1 MIASVLRM
9 IASVPPRGIYYIQRA
24 QRPGRDS
31 AHSGE
36 KLRAMASAGRRGR
49 GSAAAGRLRRTLKR
63 LGPRRAAA
71 GVLLLFLFGCGFYL
85 AQLYGEV
92 SALIEQ
98 REAALTSAVY
108 SAPLKIER
116 GDDLA
121 QLHLLERIERLSYT
135 RVTDP
140 VHPGEYSL
148 MPGRVTIFLRGFH
161 EGIRERPAALVH
173 LTLAGTRVEGVADS
187 FGTALPAATVEPEV
201 IGRLLPGA
209 PPERVESQLSDIPP
223 YLVRGLLATE
233 DRYFYYHPGFDP
245 IRMIEAAIADLRS
258 HRLGQG
264 ASTLTQQLARTF
276 IDRHERTFTRKIRE
290 LAVALVIEIRLSKNQ
305 ILERYINDV
314 PMGAYDGTPITGM
327 PLAARYFFNKDLH
340 EVTPAQAATLIG
352 MIQAPTLYD
361 PRRHPEAC
369 RARRDIVL
377 AAMRRDGVIDAAQ
390 YAEAAAAPIEIAKLP
405 GLRRAPYFNDY
416 VIAEVERI
424 PGFNGNLAG
433 LKVYT
438 TLDPEMEQAA
448 VESVDSNLRRLEK
461 QHPRLR
467 KGAHGEELEGSMV
480 ALDAR
485 TGAILALVG
494 GRDYSISQFN
504 RVTQAER
511 QPGSAFKPIVYL
523 SALDPSRSPIG
534 QPVTLASLLPDR
546 PMTFNGWTPA
556 NYERTYQGTV
566 TVVEALAESLNVPTA
581 YLGSLLGPSTMVAMA
596 HEMGIDEEIPA
607 VLPISIGAAETTL
620 LELTGA
626 YQVFAAAGVSR
637 PPYALEAVY
646 DAHNHLIY
654 QHAPHELKLVSPP
667 VAYLMTGALEQVIKW
682 GTGAG
687 AAKMGLDFPAAGKT
701 GTTQDYHDAY
711 FIGYTPRVVCG
722 VWVGFDHPQSLG
734 ASGATAALP
743 AWVSFML
750 DVTPRNSPPFAVPD
764 GVTMATIDPQSGG
777 LATSGCPRVATVPF
791 LNGTAPTQICP
802 LHGGLAP
809 APTLVA
815 GSGAAPA
822 PPPGAA
828 TAPGAASTPATNGV
842 LGAIGN
848 FFGSLFSH

>member
-1 MIASVLRM
+1 
-9 IASVPPRGIYYIQRA
+9 
-24 QRPGRDS
+24 
-31 AHSGE
+31 
-36 KLRAMASAGRRGR
+36 MASAGGRGR
-49 GSAAAGRLRRTLKR
+49 GSAAVGRLRRALKR

-71 GVLLLFLFGCGFYL
+71 GVFLLFVFGCGFYL
-85 AQLYGEV
+85 AQLYGEI

-98 REAALTSAVY
+98 REAALTSAIY

-121 QLHLLERIERLSYT
+121 QLHLLDRIERQSYT
-135 RVTDP
+135 RVNEP
-140 VHPGEYSL
+140 AHPGEYSL
-148 MPGRVTIFLRGFH
+148 TPGRVTIYLRGYR
-161 EGIRERPAALVH
+161 EGARERPPALVH
-173 LTLAGTRVEGVADS
+173 LSLAGTTVAGVADS
-187 FGTALPAATVEPEV
+187 FGAALPAAMIEPEV

-209 PPERVESQLSDIPP
+209 PPERVEIQLNELPP

-233 DRYFYYHPGFDP
+233 DHYFYYHPGFDP
-245 IRMIEAAIADLRS
+245 VRMIEAAIADLRS
-258 HRLGQG
+258 HHLAQG

-276 IDRHERTFTRKIRE
+276 IDRHERTFTRKVRE

-314 PMGAYDGTPITGM
+314 PMGEFDGSPITGM

-340 EVTPAQAATLIG
+340 AVTPAQAAMLIG
-352 MIQAPTLYD
+352 MIRAPTLYD

-369 RARRDIVL
+369 RARRDTVL
-377 AAMRRDGVIDAAQ
+377 AVMRRDNVIEAAQ
-390 YAEAAAAPIEIAKLP
+390 YAEATATTIEIAKRP
-405 GLRRAPYFNDY
+405 GLRRAPYFTDY
-416 VIAEVERI
+416 VIGQVERI
-424 PGFNGNLAG
+424 PGFDGNLAG

-448 VESVDSNLRRLEK
+448 RESVESNLRRLEK
-461 QHPRLR
+461 QHPHLR
-467 KGAHGEELEGSMV
+467 RAGRDDLLESSLV
-480 ALDAR
+480 ALDVR
-485 TGAILALVG
+485 TGAILAMVG

-504 RVTQAER
+504 RAAQAER

-523 SALDPSRSPIG
+523 GALDPSRSPLG

-546 PMTFNGWTPA
+546 PMSFNGWTPV

-566 TVVEALAESLNVPTA
+566 TVVAALAESLNVPTA
-581 YLGSLLGPSTMVAMA
+581 YLGSLLGPSTIVAVA
-596 HEMGIDEEIPA
+596 HEMGINEDIPA

-626 YQVFAAAGVSR
+626 YQVFASGGVSR

-646 DAHNHLIY
+646 DGHGHLIY
-654 QHAPHELKLVSPP
+654 QHAPREFTLVSPP
-667 VAYLMTGALEQVIKW
+667 VAYLITGALEQVLKW

-687 AAKMGLDFPAAGKT
+687 AAKMGLGFPAAGKT
-701 GTTQDYHDAY
+701 GTTQDFHDAY
-711 FIGYTPRVVCG
+711 FIGYTPRVVSG
-722 VWVGFDHPQSLG
+722 VWVGFDRPQSLG

-750 DVTPRNSPPFAVPD
+750 DVTPRTSAPFAVPA
-764 GVTMATIDPQSGG
+764 GITMATIDPLSGG
-777 LATSGCPRVATVPF
+777 LATAGCPRIATIPF

-809 APTLVA
+809 SPALVA
-815 GSGAAPA
+815 G
-822 PPPGAA
+822 PGTAGPYGA
-828 TAPGAASTPATNGV
+828 TAPGAAPTPATNGL
-842 LGAIGN
+842 LG
-848 FFGSLFSH
+848 FLSSLFSH

>member
-1 MIASVLRM
+1 
-9 IASVPPRGIYYIQRA
+9 
-24 QRPGRDS
+24 
-31 AHSGE
+31 
-36 KLRAMASAGRRGR
+36 MASAGGRGR
-49 GSAAAGRLRRTLKR
+49 GSEAVGRLRRALKR

-71 GVLLLFLFGCGFYL
+71 GVFLLLVFGCGFYL
-85 AQLYGEV
+85 AQLYGEI

-98 REAALTSAVY
+98 REAALTSAIY

-121 QLHLLERIERLSYT
+121 QLHLLDRIERQSYT
-135 RVTDP
+135 RVNEP
-140 VHPGEYSL
+140 AHPGEYSL
-148 MPGRVTIFLRGFH
+148 TPGRITIYLRGYR
-161 EGIRERPAALVH
+161 EGTRERPAALVH
-173 LTLAGTRVEGVADS
+173 LSLGGTTVEGVADS
-187 FGTALPAATVEPEV
+187 FGAALPAAMIEPEV

-209 PPERVESQLSDIPP
+209 PPERVEIQLNELPP

-245 IRMIEAAIADLRS
+245 VRMIEAAIADLRS
-258 HRLGQG
+258 HHLAQG

-276 IDRHERTFTRKIRE
+276 IDRHERTFMRKGRE

-314 PMGAYDGTPITGM
+314 PMGEFDGSPITGM

-340 EVTPAQAATLIG
+340 AVTPAQAAMLIG

-369 RARRDIVL
+369 RARRDTVL
-377 AAMRRDGVIDAAQ
+377 AAMRRDNVIDAAQ
-390 YAEAAAAPIEIAKLP
+390 YAEATAAPIEIAKRP
-405 GLRRAPYFNDY
+405 GLRRAPYFTDY
-416 VIAEVERI
+416 VIGQVGRI
-424 PGFNGNLAG
+424 PGFDGNLAG

-448 VESVDSNLRRLEK
+448 SESVESNLRRLEK

-467 KGAHGEELEGSMV
+467 RAGRDELLETSLV
-480 ALDAR
+480 ALEVR
-485 TGAILALVG
+485 TGAILAMVG

-504 RVTQAER
+504 RAAQAER

-523 SALDPSRSPIG
+523 GALDPSRSPLG

-546 PMTFNGWTPA
+546 PMTFSGWTPV

-566 TVVEALAESLNVPTA
+566 TVVAALAESLNVPTA
-581 YLGSLLGPSTMVAMA
+581 YLGSMLGPSTIVAVA
-596 HEMGIDEEIPA
+596 HEMGINEDIPA

-626 YQVFAAAGVSR
+626 YQVFASGGVSR

-646 DAHNHLIY
+646 DGHGHLIY
-654 QHAPHELKLVSPP
+654 QHASREFALVSPP
-667 VAYLMTGALEQVIKW
+667 VAYLITGALEQVLKW

-701 GTTQDYHDAY
+701 GTTQDFHDAY
-711 FIGYTPRVVCG
+711 FIGYTPRVVSG
-722 VWVGFDHPQSLG
+722 VWVGFDRPQSLG

-750 DVTPRNSPPFAVPD
+750 DVTPRTSAPFAVPA
-764 GVTMATIDPQSGG
+764 GITMATIDPQSGG
-777 LATSGCPRVATVPF
+777 LATAGCPRIATIPF

-802 LHGGLAP
+802 LHGGLVPSP
-809 APTLVA
+809 ALVA
-815 GSGAAPA
+815 GPGTGAPY
-822 PPPGAA
+822 GA
-828 TAPGAASTPATNGV
+828 TAPGAAPTPATNGL
-842 LGAIGN
+842 LG
-848 FFGSLFSH
+848 FLSSLFRH

>member
-1 MIASVLRM
+1 
-9 IASVPPRGIYYIQRA
+9 
-24 QRPGRDS
+24 
-31 AHSGE
+31 
-36 KLRAMASAGRRGR
+36 
-49 GSAAAGRLRRTLKR
+49 
-63 LGPRRAAA
+63 
-71 GVLLLFLFGCGFYL
+71 
-85 AQLYGEV
+85 
-92 SALIEQ
+92 
-98 REAALTSAVY
+98 
-108 SAPLKIER
+108 
-116 GDDLA
+116 
-121 QLHLLERIERLSYT
+121 
-135 RVTDP
+135 
-140 VHPGEYSL
+140 
-148 MPGRVTIFLRGFH
+148 
-161 EGIRERPAALVH
+161 
-173 LTLAGTRVEGVADS
+173 
-187 FGTALPAATVEPEV
+187 
-201 IGRLLPGA
+201 
-209 PPERVESQLSDIPP
+209 
-223 YLVRGLLATE
+223 
-233 DRYFYYHPGFDP
+233 
-245 IRMIEAAIADLRS
+245 
-258 HRLGQG
+258 
-264 ASTLTQQLARTF
+264 
-276 IDRHERTFTRKIRE
+276 
-290 LAVALVIEIRLSKNQ
+290 
-305 ILERYINDV
+305 
-314 PMGAYDGTPITGM
+314 
-327 PLAARYFFNKDLH
+327 
-340 EVTPAQAATLIG
+340 
-352 MIQAPTLYD
+352 
-361 PRRHPEAC
+361 
-369 RARRDIVL
+369 
-377 AAMRRDGVIDAAQ
+377 MRRDGVIDAAQ

-405 GLRRAPYFNDY
+405 GLRRAPYFTDY

-424 PGFNGNLAG
+424 PGFDGNLAG

-467 KGAHGEELEGSMV
+467 HAAHGEELEGSMV

-485 TGAILALVG
+485 TGAILAMVG

-546 PMTFNGWTPA
+546 PMTFNGWTPV

-581 YLGSLLGPSTMVAMA
+581 YLGSLLGPSTMVGDGARD
-596 HEMGIDEEIPA
+596 GYRRGN
-607 VLPISIGAAETTL
+607 SRGAADFDRRRRDHTARADRRL
-620 LELTGA
+620 PGLRR
-626 YQVFAAAGVSR
+626 AGVSR

-722 VWVGFDHPQSLG
+722 VWVGIRPSAEPRRFRRHGRAAGVGEFHARRHAAQLAAIQG
-734 ASGATAALP
+734 AGRGYDGDDRSAKRRPRDQRMP
-743 AWVSFML
+743 ARRHGSV
-750 DVTPRNSPPFAVPD
+750 
-764 GVTMATIDPQSGG
+764 
-777 LATSGCPRVATVPF
+777 

-815 GSGAAPA
+815 GSGAATPPIATRA
-822 PPPGAA
+822 PRRLLEPLRRPRPMAY
-828 TAPGAASTPATNGV
+828 
-842 LGAIGN
+842 
-848 FFGSLFSH
+848 